1 MTSNVN
7 TSQNNEAVDSVNNN
21 SKMDED
27 YFRQH
32 PQLWNEPRK
41 IIGDRKLDSLDNI
54 IILKKDALLN
64 LLSCFNLETLIKF
77 LQINKNVN
85 KLVQQSPLLKKFLE
99 VKNEY
104 INKKTLLVNYAK
116 FNVAQLL
123 KNNCEIY
130 AKYQKKYRVPK
141 NDSTIIFGELL
152 KKQILREFNKAN
164 DSNSSQKNFN
174 LNDFKLKEF
183 GLTIL
188 NYAISDIDLFTK
200 IVLSGNTE
208 TVSNFAFIKSFVN
221 YSKTNLL
228 YANFSNNNFSDL
240 VGANLFACFGINCP
254 NIRIINV
261 SNNGFTHSI
270 FQNQKIKEAFKIG
283 FSKLE
288 KLIINNNLL
297 GTRGLIELI
306 SNLKQCKKL
315 NLLDVSYNGIDKN
328 VFNNK
333 IVFNFFNEDMPVLYS
348 FYYDGNYL
356 PTEEVQNLA
365 KAFLNCNTVTYLNLQ
380 NNQINDDS
388 MEIISYLIEHN
399 SYLHSLFLG
408 YNKITSK
415 GVQQICTG
423 LQSEDTRLIEL
434 SLSNNHL
441 DETSLQY
448 LAESLPKN
456 KTLSCLNL
464 SYNNFSKGN
473 TGTLISKII
482 SDSQRLKNLNLTACH
497 LGLKMK
503 TVLETVETNKKIT
516 YLDLSV
522 NDIGSNDEIFRTLA
536 KTISNNFYLKYLYLD
551 TNHITDKDFDTII
564 NDGITKNKNLSY
576 LSLKS
581 NKITLSSIKAVS
593 DSLKKDNRKQLEY
606 YLKEIKKVQ
615 TGGDIFSNNKGYFKN
630 LPVRDLEYLKS
641 IDNEL
646 NTKGIL
652 NSVKINN
659 HIKIIIMDGNPITDQ
674 ESLIKLNTV
683 LKFNGEIN
691 T

>member
-1 MTSNVN
+1 MSLDQENDN
-7 TSQNNEAVDSVNNN
+7 D
-21 SKMDED
+21 KMDED

-41 IIGDRKLDSLDNI
+41 IIEDRKIDSLDKI
-54 IILKKDALLN
+54 TILKKDGLLN

-77 LQINKNVN
+77 LQINRSVN
-85 KLVQQSPLLKKFLE
+85 KIVQQSPLLKKFLE
-99 VKNEY
+99 VKFEY
-104 INKKTLLVNYAK
+104 VNKKTLVLNYGK
-116 FNVAQLL
+116 YTVSQLL

-130 AKYQKKYRVPK
+130 SKFQKKYRVSK
-141 NDSTIIFGELL
+141 NDSIIIFGELL
-152 KKQILREFNKAN
+152 KKQILREFKKSN
-164 DSNSSQKNFN
+164 DSNSSQNIFN
-174 LNDFKLKEF
+174 LRDFKLKEF
-183 GLTIL
+183 GLSLL

-200 IVLSGNTE
+200 ISLCGNTE
-208 TVSNFAFIKSFVN
+208 AINNFAFIKCFVN
-221 YSKTNLL
+221 YSKSKLL
-228 YANFSNNNFSDL
+228 YADFSNNNFSDL
-240 VGANLFACFGINCP
+240 IGANLFACFGMNCP
-254 NIRIINV
+254 NIMIINV
-261 SNNGFTHSI
+261 SNNAFTHSI
-270 FQNQKIKEAFKIG
+270 FQNQKIKEAFKSG
-283 FSKLE
+283 FKKLR

-297 GTRGLIELI
+297 GTRGLVELL
-306 SNLKQCKKL
+306 SNLRECKKL

-333 IVFNFFNEDMPVLYS
+333 IVVNFFNEDMPSLYS

-365 KAFLNCNTVTYLNLQ
+365 KAFLNCSIVTYLNLQ

-388 MEIISYLIEHN
+388 MEIISFLIEHN

-408 YNKITSK
+408 YNKFTSK
-415 GVQQICTG
+415 GIKVLCKG

-441 DETSLQY
+441 DETSLIY
-448 LAESLPKN
+448 LSEALPNN

-464 SYNNFSKGN
+464 SYNNFSKGD

-482 SDSQRLKNLNLTACH
+482 NESQRLKNLNLTACH

-503 TVLETVETNKKIT
+503 TILETVETNKKLT

-522 NDIGSNDEIFRTLA
+522 NDIGSNDDIFRALA
-536 KTISNNFYLKYLYLD
+536 KTIANNFYLKYLYLD
-551 TNHITDKDFDTII
+551 TNHICDKDFDTII
-564 NDGITKNKNLSY
+564 NEGIIKNKNLSY
-576 LSLKS
+576 LSLKT

-593 DSLKKDNRKQLEY
+593 DSLKKDNKKQLEY
-606 YLKEIKKVQ
+606 FMKEIKKAK
-615 TGGDIFSNNKGYFKN
+615 TEGNIFSNTKGYLKS
-630 LPVRDLEYLKS
+630 LLSRDLDYLKS

-652 NSVKINN
+652 NSVQTNN
-659 HIKIIIMDGNPITDQ
+659 HIKIIIMDGNPTDQ

-683 LKFNGEIN
+683 LKFNGEIKS
-691 T
+691 